1 MQTISKN
8 SIKPTETKET
18 QFPKGEIWKSK
29 NRETQEGIWRFT
41 SWEAWKFE
49 LQAKFVVEE
58 SDIAVAEAA
67 ATEAAKS
74 PHFFIIARRWKNLFP
89 GNQNFGEHKY
99 VLS

>member
-1 MQTISKN
+1 MTRV
-8 SIKPTETKET
+8 SINLNPSNLGANFSVDDDLFVEFSWSFFDET
-18 QFPKGEIWKSK
+18 S
-29 NRETQEGIWRFT
+29 

-99 VLS
+99 AFS